1 MPVSNSTPADNS
13 YYVYQLI
20 DPRDGAV
27 FYVGKGQGN
36 RVSQHVRD
44 AISGRICNQA
54 KHDLIL
60 NIIDAGYLPIENIV
74 AQFSEEDEALHC
86 EAALIADY
94 GVNNLTNIL
103 ESGNRSFNSLRYVI
117 ETAKAIKD
125 RATHDIATSSN
136 KGITEFQRGFLEIA
150 DLLTQKAVALKE
162 ARCH

>member
-1 MPVSNSTPADNS
+1 MAPM
-13 YYVYQLI
+13 YYVYELI

-74 AQFSEEDEALHC
+74 AQFSEEDEALHY
-86 EAALIADY
+86 EAALIAEY

-103 ESGNRSFNSLRYVI
+103 ESGSRSFNSLMLCKIQFIMYCLLFLANSTQYTISLKYVMPI
-117 ETAKAIKD
+117 
-125 RATHDIATSSN
+125 S
-136 KGITEFQRGFLEIA
+136 
-150 DLLTQKAVALKE
+150 
-162 ARCH
+162 